1 MTTPHERYRA
11 VMQTEQFLLATRF
24 REDVPEDVREE
35 CQRLLRHFP
44 SKYDFQMIED
54 TYAFDADPLY
64 PCPFSTKDSI

>member
-24 REDVPEDVREE
+24 REDVPEDVRQE

-44 SKYDFQMIED
+44 SKYDFE
-54 TYAFDADPLY
+54 TVEALFDLVDESY
-64 PCPFSTKDSI
+64 YCPFSTKDSI